1 MARLERGEVGVRV
14 GVRVRVRGR
23 GRVGVRVRARA
34 RVRVRVRVR
43 VGIRVRACL
52 ERGEGDAQLCEERR
66 RVCVLPACRLVRVRA
81 RVRARARVRVRR
93 VGLARAV
100 SWLPARPQRAIL
112 TIWLYLLWLAA
123 CETIVSSSTCCRAY
137 RLVVSD

>member
-66 RVCVLPACRLVRVRA
+66 RVCVLPA
-81 RVRARARVRVRR
+81 RVRARAIGLELGF
-93 VGLARAV
+93 GLARAV
-100 SWLPARPQRAIL
+100 SWLPARPQRA
-112 TIWLYLLWLAA
+112 YLLYG
-123 CETIVSSSTCCRAY
+123 STY
-137 RLVVSD
+137 FG